1 MLCPHVLSI
10 ILSERKHH
18 SKKQQHHFFQT
29 NSKFFD
35 VELSLCF
42 CDSIPM
48 MQVITNSNTN
58 KNFTRASAVVIPE
71 IYNRRFKTGK
81 EDLDNMFGGNGFLPG
96 FTFTLAAAPGTGK
109 TSILL
114 QVLELLEQTGKRTA
128 YISGEENVEQLA
140 FTSAR
145 LGVSQVPL
153 ANITD
158 IDELCNAI
166 VENKF
171 DFVVVDSLPAITSKH
186 KMNKKQLEEYITTK
200 LIKTAKE
207 NEIVI
212 GTILHFTKN
221 GTYKGSTLLP
231 HSVDCNVIMTRNKED
246 YNLRDVDVTKNRF
259 GSAGQ
264 AIFEMTSRG
273 FTFEAIESEAPM
285 QQGSKSK
292 KTSKRD
298 LVVETLETEKTVEA
312 IAKDSG
318 VSGSYLTTLLR
329 ELVTEGVVT
338 KSGKGASATYVKKA

>member
-1 MLCPHVLSI
+1 M
-10 ILSERKHH
+10 
-18 SKKQQHHFFQT
+18 
-29 NSKFFD
+29 
-35 VELSLCF
+35 
-42 CDSIPM
+42 
-48 MQVITNSNTN
+48 
-58 KNFTRASAVVIPE
+58 
-71 IYNRRFKTGK
+71 TGK
-81 EDLDNMFGGNGFLPG
+81 EDLDSIFGGMGFLPG

-114 QVLELLEQTGKRTA
+114 QVLELLEKTGKKTA

-166 VENKF
+166 VENGF
-171 DFVVVDSLPAITSKH
+171 EFVVVDSLPALSSKK

-200 LIKTAKE
+200 LVTTAKQ

-212 GTILHFTKN
+212 GTILHFTKA

-264 AIFEMTSRG
+264 AIFEMTPRG
-273 FTFEAIESEAPM
+273 FTFEAIEQSNPE
-285 QQGSKSK
+285 QNSGK
-292 KTSKRD
+292 KVSKRD
-298 LVVETLETEKTVEA
+298 LVLEVLDTPKT
-312 IAKDSG
+312 IAQIANESQ
-318 VSGSYLTTLLR
+318 VSGTYLANILR
-329 ELVTEGVVT
+329 ELTNEDKVT
-338 KSGKGASATYVKKA
+338 KEGKGATATFVKK

>member
-1 MLCPHVLSI
+1 M
-10 ILSERKHH
+10 
-18 SKKQQHHFFQT
+18 
-29 NSKFFD
+29 N
-35 VELSLCF
+35 
-42 CDSIPM
+42 
-48 MQVITNSNTN
+48 VINTTTTN
-58 KNFTRASAVVIPE
+58 KNFTRAASVVIPD
-71 IYNRRFKTGK
+71 IYNRRFLTGK
-81 EDLDNMFGGNGFLPG
+81 EDLDNIFGGMGFLPG

-114 QVLELLEQTGKRTA
+114 QVLELLEKTGKKTA

-166 VENKF
+166 VENGF
-171 DFVVVDSLPAITSKH
+171 EFVVVDSLPALSSKK
-186 KMNKKQLEEYITTK
+186 KMNKKQLEEYITNK
-200 LIKTAKE
+200 LVTTAKQ

-212 GTILHFTKN
+212 GTILHFTKA

-246 YNLRDVDVTKNRF
+246 FNLRDIDVTKNRF

-264 AIFEMTSRG
+264 AIFEMTPRG
-273 FTFEAIESEAPM
+273 FTFEAVEQENPV
-285 QQGSKSK
+285 QQGSKGK

-298 LVVETLETEKTVEA
+298 LVLEVLDTPKT
-312 IAKDSG
+312 IAQIANESQ
-318 VSGSYLTTLLR
+318 VSGTYLANILR
-329 ELVTEGVVT
+329 ELTNEDKVT
-338 KSGKGASATYVKKA
+338 KDGKGATATFVQKI

>member
-1 MLCPHVLSI
+1 
-10 ILSERKHH
+10 
-18 SKKQQHHFFQT
+18 
-29 NSKFFD
+29 
-35 VELSLCF
+35 
-42 CDSIPM
+42 

-145 LGVSQVPL
+145 LGVDQVPL

-171 DFVVVDSLPAITSKH
+171 DFVVIDSLPAITSKH

-264 AIFEMTSRG
+264 AIFEMTPTG
-273 FTFEAIESEAPM
+273 FDFNAIEQDNTM
-285 QQGSKSK
+285 QQGSGAK
-292 KTSKRD
+292 KTSKSD
-298 LVVETLETEKTVEA
+298 VVLNALAEAKTMAQIVQETN
-312 IAKDSG
+312 
-318 VSGSYLTTLLR
+318 VSGAYLTTLIR
-329 ELVTEGVVT
+329 DLVNQGKVT
-338 KSGKGASATYVKKA
+338 KNGKGANASYVKK